1 MAPRITPTI
10 RAAALARV
18 AANEAPPWTGR
29 RERSTLDAADRSAWS
44 TLTAAERDAVTAI
57 VVQWMLDRTLGR
69 PVTPV
74 PEVTP

>member
-1 MAPRITPTI
+1 MTRITPTV

-18 AANEAPPWTGR
+18 ASVEAPPWTKR
-29 RERSTLDAADRSAWS
+29 RERNALDAADCAAWAA
-44 TLTAAERDAVTAI
+44 LTAAERDAVTAI
-57 VVQWMLDRTLGR
+57 VARRMLDRTLGR